1 MAFSVVFKDV
11 NSIIYKN
18 NRTKIR
24 NTNHIYYDFY
34 KISFHIQFQRTIVK
48 CNSQD
53 KTHFLPEIV
62 MSLRSAHLIFYTI
75 MYCSNGT
82 KYEKEMQIRN
92 ILKNDKFFRFHKKT
106 SIYAYLPEILK
117 CKTNK
122 LYNITKL
129 K

>member
-82 KYEKEMQIRN
+82 KYEK
-92 ILKNDKFFRFHKKT
+92 
-106 SIYAYLPEILK
+106 
-117 CKTNK
+117 
-122 LYNITKL
+122 
-129 K
+129 